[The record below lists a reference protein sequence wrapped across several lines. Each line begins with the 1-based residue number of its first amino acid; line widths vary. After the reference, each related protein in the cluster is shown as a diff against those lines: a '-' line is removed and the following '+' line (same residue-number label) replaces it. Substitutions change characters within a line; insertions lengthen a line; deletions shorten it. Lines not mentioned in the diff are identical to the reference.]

1 MKSKLFWSC
10 CTVLVASLPIPAFAQ
25 TKPVEVRFGYL
36 GNESNYQLLP
46 GVIPDRTLLRA
57 FDFPILT
64 IVDVDTSITTD
75 HIITEQFRAPATRT
89 EYTRALTT
97 WSESIKEC
105 LGKQPRL
112 IRDRSK
118 IKDPKAR
125 AKAMADSKKNPIQFN
140 RQPGTIVR
148 NANNRAVCK

>member
-1 MKSKLFWSC
+1 MNPMKSKLFWSC

-25 TKPVEVRFGYL
+25 TPPQVGFDYAGGSMK
-36 GNESNYQLLP
+36 YQILP
-46 GVIPDRTLLRA
+46 GKIPERTLPRA
-57 FDFPILT
+57 FDFPIIT
-64 IVDVDTSITTD
+64 NVATDTSITSDHLITD
-75 HIITEQFRAPATRT
+75 QFRAPATRT

-112 IRDRSK
+112 IRAST
-118 IKDPKAR
+118 
-125 AKAMADSKKNPIQFN
+125 KNPIQIN
-140 RQPGTIVR
+140 GKVGTIVR

>member
-25 TKPVEVRFGYL
+25 TAPEASIDYKG
-36 GNESNYQLLP
+36 GSMNYQIVP
-46 GVIPDRTLLRA
+46 GKIPDRTLPKN
-57 FDFPILT
+57 FDFPIIT
-64 IVDVDTSITTD
+64 NVATDTSITTD
-75 HIITEQFRAPATRT
+75 HIITDQFRAPATRT
-89 EYTRALTT
+89 EYTSALTA

-112 IRDRSK
+112 IRAST
-118 IKDPKAR
+118 
-125 AKAMADSKKNPIQFN
+125 KNPIMIN
-140 RQPGTIVR
+140 GRVGTIVR